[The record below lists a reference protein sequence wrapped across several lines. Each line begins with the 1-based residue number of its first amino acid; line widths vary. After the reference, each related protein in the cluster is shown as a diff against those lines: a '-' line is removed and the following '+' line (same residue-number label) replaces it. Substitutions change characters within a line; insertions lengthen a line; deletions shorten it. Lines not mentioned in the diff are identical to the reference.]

1 MHAGHTAANKL
12 SFSTHPAAVPQML
25 LALTALVAAVGAS
38 PTPQTALPNFVMV
51 RLTPA
56 AAPTMCA
63 ALRLLHLTAAV
74 DRPPDSATDSRTLD
88 RRRPRRS

>member
-1 MHAGHTAANKL
+1 MRMHIGKIELQL
-12 SFSTHPAAVPQML
+12 STYPAAVPQML

>member
-1 MHAGHTAANKL
+1 
-12 SFSTHPAAVPQML
+12 
-25 LALTALVAAVGAS
+25 
-38 PTPQTALPNFVMV
+38 MV